1 MHKLRNWW
9 IGAIGAIALVAII
22 GVGIVTAQTP
32 SQTSPAGG
40 TPTANGS
47 TNSQTFKSNEDP
59 THEAG
64 EGAQREADEDAGK
77 AFPGGAFKPNEDPP
91 HEAGESAAREAA
103 EDAGQA
109 PGAPSAPSQSPTP
122 SGTN

>member
-1 MHKLRNWW
+1 MNRLRNWW
-9 IGAIGAIALVAII
+9 LAAFGAVALVGII

-32 SQTSPAGG
+32 SQTPSASG

-47 TNSQTFKSNEDP
+47 TNQTPRSNEDP

-64 EGAQREADEDAGK
+64 ESAQREADEDAGK
-77 AFPGGAFKPNEDPP
+77 AFPGGAFKPNEDPT
-91 HEAGESAAREAA
+91 HEAGEPAAREAA

-109 PGAPSAPSQSPTP
+109 PGAPAAPNQNQAP